1 MTEIESC
8 QCRADRIQRNP
19 IARALLAWSRLK
31 NLAYQG
37 RTTVYQIKHGLLR
50 EYLTEQLKNPTARMV
65 IA

>member
-8 QCRADRIQRNP
+8 QCRADRIQRNH
-19 IARALLAWSRLK
+19 IARALPAQSAED
-31 NLAYQG
+31 LAYQG